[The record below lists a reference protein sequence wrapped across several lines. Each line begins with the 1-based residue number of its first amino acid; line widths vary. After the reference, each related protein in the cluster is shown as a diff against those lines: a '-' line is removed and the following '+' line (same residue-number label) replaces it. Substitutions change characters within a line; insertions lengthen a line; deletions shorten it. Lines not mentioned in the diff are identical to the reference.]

1 MDLTPNCCNNIELLG
16 FSMDNDQLPG
26 SEPLENLF
34 ELEGDILHPNAET
47 LTADN
52 DPVYYKYDSD
62 ASTPSDLST
71 YVAFEFRIMA
81 SL

>member
-1 MDLTPNCCNNIELLG
+1 
-16 FSMDNDQLPG
+16 MDNDQLPG

-52 DPVYYKYDSD
+52 DPIYYKYDSD

-71 YVAFEFRIMA
+71 
-81 SL
+81 